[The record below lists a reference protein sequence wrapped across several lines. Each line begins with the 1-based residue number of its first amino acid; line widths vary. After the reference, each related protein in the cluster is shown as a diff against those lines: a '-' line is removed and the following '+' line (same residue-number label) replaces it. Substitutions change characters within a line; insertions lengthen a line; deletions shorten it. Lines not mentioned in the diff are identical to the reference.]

1 MTDKMVHRLIGYDR
15 ETEELAWQHDI
26 PEAKLTVVKKI
37 AKVDANDSDAI
48 GSYEL
53 TASQAREIAG
63 IIQQPIN
70 TRKYIFYLEPFAA
83 ALTKQMNIGRLG

>member
-1 MTDKMVHRLIGYDR
+1 MTKKKIVHRLIGYDR

-26 PEAKLTVVKKI
+26 PEAKLSVVKKI
-37 AKVDANDSDAI
+37 AKVDTDDAEAI

-70 TRKYIFYLEPFAA
+70 TRKYIFYLEPFAS
-83 ALTKQMNIGRLG
+83 ALTKQVVGRLV

>member
-1 MTDKMVHRLIGYDR
+1 MTKKMVHRLIGYDR
-15 ETEELAWQHDI
+15 ETEEIAWQHDI

-70 TRKYIFYLEPFAA
+70 TKKYFFYLEPFAG
-83 ALTKQMNIGRLG
+83 ALTKEAHVARPE